1 MDWKARLSLISILL
15 IPVVAVAVVVVV
27 LTNPFSREVPT
38 ESDEFFQAARE
49 LGPNSNVLIP
59 NLRGARVVTP
69 DRPHDPVEART
80 PEALAAIG
88 RRRVFEITT
97 NSLGLRGPEL
107 GPKDGYRVL
116 CVGESVTFGWG
127 VAADESYPALLA
139 EELGVEVVN
148 AGIPAM
154 RPTQMVR
161 WLERYTKTIQP
172 DLVLFTA
179 RPDWML
185 HDPWRNYFDSIQQV
199 RRTMYPTP
207 VALILP
213 PISTF
218 DLRGRDH
225 RPKELER
232 LQKSMDNVPW
242 LDLTPAFRAAMKDAT
257 VSRRGRGVVLE
268 PNGSTQRVMDAESG
282 SLVLEASSPDPT
294 KLAPQVVAW
303 LEANPSYA
311 EPLMFDGAHPDAE
324 GFEVFAETV
333 AAFVRKQGW
342 R

>member
-1 MDWKARLSLISILL
+1 MDWKARLSLLSMLL
-15 IPVVAVAVVVVV
+15 IPVVAVVVVVV
-27 LTNPFSREVPT
+27 ALTNPFAQEVPT
-38 ESDEFFQAARE
+38 ESDEFFQAASE
-49 LGPNSNVLIP
+49 LGPNSHVLIP
-59 NLRGARVVTP
+59 NLQGARVVTP

-80 PEALAAIG
+80 PEALAQIG

-97 NSLGLRGPEL
+97 NALGLRGPEL

-127 VAADESYPALLA
+127 VEAEESYPAQLA
-139 EELGVEVVN
+139 GELGVEVVN

-161 WLERYTKTIQP
+161 WLERNTKTIEP

-179 RPDWML
+179 RPNWML
-185 HDPWRNYFDSIQQV
+185 RDPWRNYFDSIQQV
-199 RRTMYPTP
+199 RRTVYPTP

-218 DLRGRDH
+218 DLRGREH

-232 LQKSMDNVPW
+232 LEQSMETVPW

-257 VSRRGRGVVLE
+257 VARRGRGVVLE
-268 PNGSTQRVMDAESG
+268 PEGSTQRVLDVESG
-282 SLVLEASSPDPT
+282 SLVMEARSPDPM
-294 KLAPQVVAW
+294 KLSPEIVAW
-303 LEANPSYA
+303 LEANPSHA

-324 GFEVFAETV
+324 GFEVFAEAV
-333 AAFVRKQGW
+333 AAFVRQQGW